1 MRKSFLYKEN
11 IRFTISKP
19 DCIFDF
25 EDNDMSYDVLKELDK
40 FKSEYESE
48 RGFKARE
55 FLFLYGSK
63 LSLIKNSELFWL
75 VTFNNNEG
83 THLPLA
89 IEVEQLAK
97 EKENTETSAQNKK

>member
-1 MRKSFLYKEN
+1 MYEEN

-25 EDNDMSYDVLKELDK
+25 EDNDVSYDVLKELDK

-55 FLFLYGSK
+55 FLFLYGGK
-63 LSLIKNSELFWL
+63 LSLIKNSELFWQITL
-75 VTFNNNEG
+75 NNNEG
-83 THLPLA
+83 TCSPIA
-89 IEVEQLAK
+89 IEVERLAK
-97 EKENTETSAQNKK
+97 ENTKTSTQNKK